1 MINISAALCSDFP
14 FEHRAARRVCT
25 QHVERVPR
33 CRQTE
38 VRALRLEDVIPPKGA
53 SMRWALSP
61 VGASTCTDTRSG
73 LVILTLCIHPAGR
86 QEREDLCT
94 QEALLSPVQVTRT
107 AHTRAKVVY
116 ADHPAEVKCAG
127 RRARSAWVQCL
138 FQQRNSWPFRPYRR
152 HQSLRLL
159 AGHVPCAH
167 CARIT
172 SPSPA
177 NRAESVCFIY
187 CCYQVGSQRRT
198 ANHAQM
204 GQRRLLCNC
213 AAAPRVEIGA
223 ASMPRAKT
231 QHPPHLRH

>member
-1 MINISAALCSDFP
+1 MHTTCGARPEVSANRGARASPRGCYSSERGFDAVG
-14 FEHRAARRVCT
+14 FESSWSVDAHGHAVW
-25 QHVERVPR
+25 
-33 CRQTE
+33 
-38 VRALRLEDVIPPKGA
+38 
-53 SMRWALSP
+53 M
-61 VGASTCTDTRSG
+61 
-73 LVILTLCIHPAGR
+73 ILTLCIHPAGR